1 MSRPPQPQHPLPG
14 RAAAGPRPDGALPTT
29 PTGAPTGADREPA
42 APLTE
47 QDGTAGQ
54 VRLADH
60 LVPLAAV
67 RHDPGRFTRLLARA
81 RAETGHAEC
90 LCRTPALKL
99 VIRSRSGRYHLARW
113 PGEGDQH
120 TPECPFHQAAANLS
134 GRGGYTAGALT
145 ETTDGTTIRLA
156 TPLQLTGTRAAPALT
171 TPARTTSGTART
183 MSLLGLLHWLWEQA
197 QLNLW
202 HPTWRRS
209 WSTCHTR
216 LTHQAADCTV
226 NGHDLTTRLY
236 VVPPYRPDNADANTT
251 LFTTFT
257 DQLSRIGRHQQRGLI
272 LGEIKDITPTKYG
285 SRLTLRH
292 HRGALFASTPLLDKT
307 RRSYRAALSTTT
319 LSTPHATAAT
329 STTAA
334 GSTQPRRIGLFL
346 VERTPNNYLA
356 VADMAAMLTNY
367 RWIPADSSHEVAMA
381 DHLITAGRSFTKPLR
396 YDGADAVFPDF
407 VLTDTPAPVYVEVYG
422 VLGRA
427 DYDER
432 KRAKQEH
439 YRDAGTAVIEWN
451 VTDPLPEVKL
461 RSAAPRRP
469 PTR

>member
-1 MSRPPQPQHPLPG
+1 MARPPQPEHPLSN
-14 RAAAGPRPDGALPTT
+14 RAAAGTTPDGALP
-29 PTGAPTGADREPA
+29 ANPTGADREPA

-47 QDGTAGQ
+47 QDNTAGQ
-54 VRLADH
+54 VRLADR

-67 RHDPGRFTRLLARA
+67 RHHPGRYARLLARA

-113 PGEGDQH
+113 PGQGDQH

-156 TPLQLTGTRAAPALT
+156 APLQLTGTRAAPAT
-171 TPARTTSGTART
+171 TAPARTTSGAART

-216 LTHQAADCTV
+216 LTQQAADCTV
-226 NGHDLTTRLY
+226 NGHDLTARLY
-236 VVPPYRPDNADANTT
+236 VVPPYRPDNADANTE

-257 DQLSRIGRHQQRGLI
+257 DQLRRIGRHQQRGLI
-272 LGEIKDITPTKYG
+272 LGEIKDLTPTKYG

-292 HRGALFASTPLLDKT
+292 HRGALFATTALLDKA
-307 RRSYRAALSTTT
+307 RRSYRTALSTAA
-319 LSTPHATAAT
+319 HATAAT
-329 STTAA
+329 STAA
-334 GSTQPRRIGLFL
+334 GSTEPRRIGLFL
-346 VERTPNNYLA
+346 VERTPKNYLA

-396 YDGADAVFPDF
+396 YDGAAVFPDF
-407 VLTDTPAPVYVEVYG
+407 VLTDAPAPVYVEVYG

-439 YRDAGTAVIEWN
+439 YRDAGTAVIEWD
-451 VTDPLPEVKL
+451 VTDPLPEVKP
-461 RSAAPRRP
+461 RRAAPHRP
-469 PTR
+469 PSR